1 MSTLELNGKDF
12 ATQTSSA
19 EPVLAST
26 VTGGA
31 GLSGSTSLGTV
42 TVGDLSNTA
51 IVYPAGHVIQCISKS
66 DGTMVANT
74 TNGDDVSLISHVIT
88 GVLATSK
95 VFISITGF
103 IGSSNMNGGMQLLRD
118 GTSLLEQTVNSRT
131 GFYIEDDTSLASL
144 HSMQSFVWSH
154 LDDNPTTGTNTYLLA
169 TKATTTF
176 YWNRCENNANSRAYS
191 TITLMEVAQ

>member
-1 MSTLELNGKDF
+1 MGTLAVDNIQHTDG
-12 ATQTSSA
+12 SSA
-19 EPVLAST
+19 VTLNNAT
-26 VTGGA
+26 ITTGTATLTGGTIA
-31 GLSGSTSLGTV
+31 SAV
-42 TVGDLSNTA
+42 TF
-51 IVYPAGHVIQCISKS
+51 PAGHVIQCISKS